1 MILTHGTWALMWSK
15 VEICLSCAYISQTFS
30 SYFQVVPCLVWSET
44 LHTEC
49 FIEIFLMVS
58 CVLQYFC
65 PDKPYDRTCCG
76 SVHFIAVERSI
87 RDLRKCSSLTPHAP
101 VWEMKTE
108 SCSSVTSVFWLL
120 FYYLDIS
127 ELMWAMIWEFPGA
140 ARLQLFPLYH
150 LRFSSTGFYYR
161 PIGNLRTAI
170 YSEQID
176 GVLDLVV
183 SRMYIQS
190 YFSACIRSW

>member
-1 MILTHGTWALMWSK
+1 MCLYITDFFILFS
-15 VEICLSCAYISQTFS
+15 SCA
-30 SYFQVVPCLVWSET
+30 

-49 FIEIFLMVS
+49 FIEIFLLVS

-76 SVHFIAVERSI
+76 SVHFIAVKDPSEIWGSVH
-87 RDLRKCSSLTPHAP
+87 LSLLALLSEK
-101 VWEMKTE
+101 WKE
-108 SCSSVTSVFWLL
+108 SYSSVTSVLWLL

-127 ELMWAMIWEFPGA
+127 ELMWAMIWEFPR

-161 PIGNLRTAI
+161 PIGNLRSAI
-170 YSEQID
+170 HSEQID

-190 YFSACIRSW
+190 YFSACIRSWSCF